1 MMLARLGVIG
11 LACAALAGEAW
22 ADEAASP
29 AKPAHRH
36 AKATVSKADAA
47 KADGLAGVKFS
58 DPYAPPEGAGQA
70 KTGDFRAADR
80 APPAEPKSDLSLT
93 YKWRASNAPNDPYD
107 HVRHLTPDGPGDAFM
122 GGLKLGF

>member
-11 LACAALAGEAW
+11 LACAALAAEAW
-22 ADEAASP
+22 ADEAAT
-29 AKPAHRH
+29 PAHRH
-36 AKATVSKADAA
+36 AKATVSKAD
-47 KADGLAGVKFS
+47 GLAGVKFF

-70 KTGDFRAADR
+70 KTGDFPAADR